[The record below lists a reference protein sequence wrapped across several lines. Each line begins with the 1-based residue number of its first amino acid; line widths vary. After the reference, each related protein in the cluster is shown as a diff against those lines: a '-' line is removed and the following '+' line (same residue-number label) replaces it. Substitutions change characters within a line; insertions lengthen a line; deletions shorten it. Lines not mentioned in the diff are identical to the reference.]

1 MGYRGDFLS
10 VISGSDE
17 DPEEYRL
24 FPVCWQVESIDQV
37 GVLWRWIF
45 RPQGDQVQLFR
56 SLGWDL
62 DPLIGE
68 IQSIAT
74 RSLSAVAGPTENY
87 CSLFV
92 NVEFDHRFPFSF
104 LRLTCLRA

>member
-1 MGYRGDFLS
+1 MGCRGDLLS
-10 VISGSDE
+10 VISGCDE

-24 FPVCWQVESIDQV
+24 FPVSWQIEPVDQV
-37 GVLWRWIF
+37 GVLWRWIL
-45 RPQGDQVQLFR
+45 RPQGNQVQLFG

-68 IQSIAT
+68 IQPVST
-74 RSLSAVAGPTENY
+74 RSLSAVVKPTENY

-104 LRLTCLRA
+104 LRLTCLQA